1 MRARC
6 NESFMYLEE
15 EVTEK
20 ASLFAG
26 TYDSG
31 RYIAAAI
38 FRSRRAAEFLPEPG
52 RLRSPLGVYSPGFHM
67 MILRAV

>member
-6 NESFMYLEE
+6 NESSMYLEE

-20 ASLFAG
+20 TSLFAG

-38 FRSRRAAEFLPEPG
+38 LRSRRAAEFLHEPG
-52 RLRSPLGVYSPGFHM
+52 RLRSPLGVYSPGFQV
-67 MILRAV
+67 MILRVI